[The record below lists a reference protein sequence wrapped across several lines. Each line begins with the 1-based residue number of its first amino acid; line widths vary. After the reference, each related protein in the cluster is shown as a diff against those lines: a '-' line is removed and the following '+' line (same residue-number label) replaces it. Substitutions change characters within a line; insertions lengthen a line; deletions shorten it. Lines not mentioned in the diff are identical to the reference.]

1 MTIPLLPPVQGT
13 PYGLGDLGRMAART
27 MEQTRSALSPDVG
40 FGMHAHTSGASVT
53 LSNDWPAQL
62 KCFRICGCWKRHA
75 QNVWGG
81 NVKGCFWVCKAI
93 PVIYW
98 RQWKGLSG
106 GEVVPPDSFW
116 QQLPASEAPIP
127 DEIFWVAPNSE
138 CCCTEPSSEA
148 FTECPSTDNAPCQ
161 ETDDWQA
168 MVPPKYG
175 VGNLVWCTYE
185 YDSGVWRVLDAFDGL
200 IQFKLKQPMKGCH
213 TSARADLIGYKCKDE
228 ECSCSASGGP
238 CDEPCSTEPSTWEGS
253 CNQHVKAR
261 LRQVIRVYDPLGI
274 VNTAFAKHCFKV
286 DTKIITEAKDRI
298 EAEMKQAIEC
308 KLDCMMK
315 TAVKLQADRTVGEWH
330 HLMGSCGPTMGMR
343 NWQEIFCVQVKNFT
357 GIALTLFT
365 GHMATAMS
373 KAITRTM
380 ALVLSKATHSV
391 IHKNQEAPTGTQ
403 GWAKWN
409 PENRHFEVIAYG
421 VCHCN
426 ECHPSSCEQGG
437 GGGGGGSGSSSSIEI
452 GSSET
457 TCDSSCEDESTS
469 CVTLEGSEGSRYE
482 LPNPYSYVSVPKSI
496 SIDCANGTLNVEYCN
511 LVLNC
516 GRLSWDNTRCNTT
529 DDDFCSCCSS
539 DNQVPHAIGPTG
551 ELIISSTDVQEQ
563 EPNKK
568 VVVIDLFKL

>member
-1 MTIPLLPPVQGT
+1 
-13 PYGLGDLGRMAART
+13 MAART

-175 VGNLVWCTYE
+175 VGNLVWCTRDYE
-185 YDSGVWRVLDAFDGL
+185 SGFWRVIDAFDGL

-228 ECSCSASGGP
+228 ECSCAASLSP
-238 CDEPCSTEPSTWEGS
+238 CDDPCLTEPSTWEGS

-274 VNTAFAKHCFKV
+274 VNVAFAKHN
-286 DTKIITEAKDRI
+286 I
-298 EAEMKQAIEC
+298 ELEMKSLIDCQ
-308 KLDCMMK
+308 LDCMMK
-315 TAVKLQADRTVGEWH
+315 TAVKLHASRTVGPWH
-330 HLMGSCGPTMGMR
+330 HATGSCGPTMGTR
-343 NWQEIFCVQVKNFT
+343 EWHEEFCVNISNFT
-357 GIALTLFT
+357 KIALSLFT
-365 GHMATAMS
+365 SRFAQAMDKVGYKNRTAP
-373 KAITRTM
+373 A
-380 ALVLSKATHSV
+380 
-391 IHKNQEAPTGTQ
+391 GTT

-426 ECHPSSCEQGG
+426 ECHPSGSGSAGG
-437 GGGGGGSGSSSSIEI
+437 GG
-452 GSSET
+452 ET
-457 TCDSSCEDESTS
+457 ICSSSCEDESAS
-469 CVTLEGSEGSRYE
+469 CAYLEGSEGSMYE
-482 LPNPYSYVSVPKSI
+482 EPQPYTYVTVPKNI
-496 SIDCANGTLNVEYCN
+496 SIDCDNGKLLVEYCN
-511 LVLNC
+511 LQMRC
-516 GRLSWDNTRCNTT
+516 GKLSWDNTRCNTT
-529 DDDFCSCCSS
+529 PEEFCSCCSCE
-539 DNQVPHAIGPTG
+539 G
-551 ELIISSTDVQEQ
+551 EPVTPRGHKKGEEDEFIISSTDATADESK
-563 EPNKK
+563 PK
-568 VVVIDLFKL
+568 VVVIDLLKLLNRK